1 MSKSLIE
8 FYKDVLSSLGFPS
21 NNDGY
26 ILVGE
31 GDEKMPITVDGKPLV
46 LPLKNHI
53 SSVLDTNED
62 GEVITTKVLYNP
74 LKESAIKGNSVS
86 LVKTKTFVEGRLS
99 FSLAMAGY
107 LLLVLANKQELQK
120 KVSFEISK
128 FLGAIHGIKNM
139 NIKELVDDKS
149 IQTWL
154 NLFDNAMDSGLGYV
168 KIYLKKSG
176 KENGVK
182 YNRLAV
188 LSSPVYSDLINAD
201 NNTPVMKIK
210 LRNKDLKVFKILFE
224 YLLEGIEETP
234 NTVTVGSNDLESP
247 AFISLMELYIKLI
260 NKINTV
266 VDELSSIDKE
276 KAEAAYT
283 LLSITSEELKGLS
296 KYTTEVNI
304 IPSENE
310 IEMNKNTVS
319 TNDIQNR
326 ANAYVQNAN
335 IPTKPVETGYERPLP
350 INSEPESSDPV
361 DRILAKRGLNN
372 STFPQP
378 TVTLNPNAYGNVV
391 QQQQIPN
398 QPVYQPVNY
407 QQPLTGVNNMAGM
420 PQPQLNGLPPLPQG
434 VGYNL
439 QNMSPMGAYPGQM
452 NGYYQNVNIP
462 QPQFVIQQPLS
473 GVARF

>member
-1 MSKSLIE
+1 MSKTLIE
-8 FYKDVLSSLGFPS
+8 FYKDTLSSLGFPT
-21 NNDGY
+21 NNEGY

-31 GDEKMPITVDGKPLV
+31 GEEKMPITVDGKPLV
-46 LPLKNHI
+46 LPLKKHI
-53 SSVLDTNED
+53 GSILDTNDD
-62 GEVITTKVLYNP
+62 GEIIVTKVLYNP
-74 LKESAIKGNSVS
+74 LKESAIKGNSLS

-107 LLLVLANKQELQK
+107 LLLTLANKQELQK

-128 FLGAIHGIKNM
+128 FLSAIHGIKNM

-154 NLFDNAMDSGLGYV
+154 NLFNNAMDNGLGYI

-188 LSSPVYSDLINAD
+188 LSSPVYSELIEAD
-201 NNTPVMKIK
+201 ANTPVMKIK

-224 YLLEGIEETP
+224 YLLDGISESP

-247 AFISLMELYIKLI
+247 AFISLMELYLKIMT
-260 NKINTV
+260 KINTV
-266 VDELSSIDKE
+266 VQELSNIDKE

-283 LLSITSEELKGLS
+283 LLSISLDELKDLNR
-296 KYTTEVNI
+296 YTTEVNI

-310 IEMNKNTVS
+310 VEMNKNTTIS
-319 TNDIQNR
+319 TNDIQNK
-326 ANAYVQNAN
+326 ANAYVQNATL
-335 IPTKPVETGYERPLP
+335 PVKPIQNTGYEQPLP
-350 INSEPESSDPV
+350 ITAEPESSDPV

-372 STFPQP
+372 NLVPQP
-378 TVTLNPNAYGNVV
+378 QVALNPNAYVNGV
-391 QQQQIPN
+391 QTQQVPTYTQAV
-398 QPVYQPVNY
+398 PVY
-407 QQPLTGVNNMAGM
+407 QQPLTGVNNPNRY

-434 VGYNL
+434 VRYNM
-439 QNMSPMGAYPGQM
+439 QNMTPMGAYPGQM
-452 NGYYQNVNIP
+452 GNYYNNTNVP
-462 QPQFVIQQPLS
+462 QPAFQQRPLS